1 MAKHE
6 KTCNDNQHVLILFAF
21 DAFGFLAL
29 EVVDLLK
36 RVQRVMCS
44 IIVSYRSMNVIFR
57 RIGFTIQKGLAAQ
70 LVVRL
75 LFLIYIYI
83 YI

>member
-36 RVQRVMCS
+36 RVQRVMHS
-44 IIVSYRSMNVIFR
+44 NIVSPKSMNVIF
-57 RIGFTIQKGLAAQ
+57 QKIDF
-70 LVVRL
+70 V
-75 LFLIYIYI
+75 I
-83 YI
+83 